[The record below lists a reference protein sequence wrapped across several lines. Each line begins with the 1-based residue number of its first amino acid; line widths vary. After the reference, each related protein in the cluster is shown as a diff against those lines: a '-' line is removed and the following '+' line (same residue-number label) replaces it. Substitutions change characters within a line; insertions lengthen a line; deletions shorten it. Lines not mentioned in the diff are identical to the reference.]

1 MMDELLKL
9 IEQFAATRRTGC
21 HGTASYRDE
30 GLDTAKGAYCMCDS
44 TSDAFIRYAHEQGYT
59 GRLERYDFNLDEW
72 VEEASGSRWVP
83 HTRNPDPTLYSRG
96 MHDREQFNKSGW
108 HAIVDTDYFFVDF
121 TAKQYHT
128 DACYPHII
136 NHQIAA
142 AAAAGGN

>member
-1 MMDELLKL
+1 MDELLKL
-9 IEQFAATRRTGC
+9 IEQFAATRHSDVGGVRANGQ
-21 HGTASYRDE
+21 
-30 GLDTAKGAYCMCDS
+30 GLDTAQGAYCMCDT

-59 GRLERYDFNLDEW
+59 GRLARYDFNLDEW
-72 VEEASGSRWVP
+72 VQDADGSRLVP

-108 HAIVDTDYFFVDF
+108 HAIVDTEFFFLDF

-136 NHQIAA
+136 SHQIAA